1 MKLIEVKNILN
12 ATVFTNHSDDYLAN
26 VEVNQAC
33 GADLMSDVLA
43 YVKDKG
49 LLLTGLMNLQV
60 IRTAEM
66 MDINSI
72 CFVRGKKPSQDLIDL
87 ANDTNLVLL
96 GTENPLYVSCGKL
109 YNNGLIC

>member
-12 ATVFTNHSDDYLAN
+12 ATVFTNHSDDFLTKT
-26 VEVNQAC
+26 EVNQAC

-66 MDINSI
+66 MDINAI

-87 ANDTNLVLL
+87 ANDTNLVLM
-96 GTENPLYVSCGKL
+96 GTEYPLYVSSGKL
-109 YNNGLIC
+109 YNNGLVC

>member
-1 MKLIEVKNILN
+1 
-12 ATVFTNHSDDYLAN
+12 
-26 VEVNQAC
+26 
-33 GADLMSDVLA
+33 MSDVLA

-66 MDINSI
+66 MDINAI

-87 ANDTNLVLL
+87 ANDTNLVLM
-96 GTENPLYVSCGKL
+96 GTEYPLYVSSGKL
-109 YNNGLIC
+109 YNNGLVC